1 MLGHSSLF
9 RIATLPFLTS
19 LGFLCLLPLQGLAQS
34 TESTGANSVIVQAKF
49 GGQIFGFDIDQ
60 NGTEGI
66 LSEAQILANG
76 NVLAAVETFNQ
87 KTGKILTVMAK
98 TETQDD
104 FVTLGVVGT
113 SVGLVE
119 HEHVISL
126 LDVQRTFG
134 TINPL
139 SSNKSYR
146 QVDAADWK
154 HASAQPGKPEPGNH

>member
-19 LGFLCLLPLQGLAQS
+19 LGFLSLLPLQGVAQS
-34 TESTGANSVIVQAKF
+34 TESTGANSVIVQTKF

-87 KTGKILTVMAK
+87 KTG
-98 TETQDD
+98 EDSD
-104 FVTLGVVGT
+104 
-113 SVGLVE
+113 
-119 HEHVISL
+119 
-126 LDVQRTFG
+126 R
-134 TINPL
+134 P
-139 SSNKSYR
+139 R
-146 QVDAADWK
+146 
-154 HASAQPGKPEPGNH
+154 